1 VETVEKVWRLGMPE
15 YEKWRTYG
23 EVGIFSGELAAVL
36 TMLVL
41 AGIPPRIMPV

>member
-36 TMLVL
+36 DLELNDEIGTE
-41 AGIPPRIMPV
+41 A